1 MDEFK
6 RSEGLVMHFSS
17 VRFKCSVVINYTM
30 LIFQI
35 EFDEKEL
42 RKEIATTIQNIHGIR
57 SVGFI
62 SPDFLL
68 FSHVAV
74 WLVFTGTSE

>member
-1 MDEFK
+1 
-6 RSEGLVMHFSS
+6 MHLSS
-17 VRFKCSVVINYTM
+17 VRFKCGVVMYYDM
-30 LIFQI
+30 FIFQI

-57 SVGFI
+57 SVGFV

-68 FSHVAV
+68 FSHVVV
-74 WLVFTGTSE
+74 WLVFTGASR

>member
-1 MDEFK
+1 
-6 RSEGLVMHFSS
+6 MHLFS
-17 VRFKCSVVINYTM
+17 VCFKCGVVMYYNI

-57 SVGFI
+57 SVGFV

-68 FSHVAV
+68 F
-74 WLVFTGTSE
+74 